1 MEDQMAEDKI
11 FVMTISN
18 FIDAVIIFTHGA
30 RYMCPT
36 KEVDGELMFWFKR
49 KWHKV
54 SDHTTEYTDDLR
66 K

>member
-1 MEDQMAEDKI
+1 
-11 FVMTISN
+11 
-18 FIDAVIIFTHGA
+18 
-30 RYMCPT
+30 MCPT